1 MSTFSDEDIIKLA
14 KLSRLQLTKEEVA
27 KYKKELSSI
36 VAYVQRLQDV
46 DITGLEPSSQVTGL
60 TNVVRA
66 DEEIDYTV
74 TPEELLKNAPKV
86 EDHQFKVKRMVG

>member
-14 KLSRLQLTKEEVA
+14 ALSRLQLTKEEVA

-46 DITGLEPSSQVTGL
+46 DITGLEPTSQVTGL
-60 TNVVRA
+60 TNVVRT
-66 DEEIDYTV
+66 DEVVNYNVSPDD
-74 TPEELLKNAPKV
+74 LLKNAPNV